1 MQIGKALQIKPLNG
15 NAETNTQRDGSPFN
29 LCSRRVTY
37 PGETVEQRIIDVPTG
52 TAVDI
57 TKQVGNHLKKNRK

>member
-1 MQIGKALQIKPLNG
+1 MQKQIH
-15 NAETNTQRDGSPFN
+15 RDGSPFN

-57 TKQVGNHLKKNRK
+57 TKQVGSFKKN